1 MTWLQGLFVK
11 LLMLAVT
18 VGVLYWA
25 VNPEMTAEPEQP
37 VTVQPPAADAQG
49 VDVKPGEASV
59 GRDSALRSDTG
70 ARSPA
75 VSPASPAQGRAAAVS
90 VSAKPA
96 PPPRRAVTFP
106 LDINSARIEELMAL
120 PGIGET
126 LAQRMVEYRK
136 SHGGFRSVDE
146 LRKVRGI
153 GEKRMEQLRPLVMT
167 AETP

>member
-25 VNPEMTAEPEQP
+25 VNPETTAEPEQA
-37 VTVQPPAADAQG
+37 VTGQPLTADAQG
-49 VDVKPGEASV
+49 VDVEPGEASV
-59 GRDSALRSDTG
+59 DRDSALRSDTG
-70 ARSPA
+70 VRIPA
-75 VSPASPAQGRAAAVS
+75 GSLASPARGRAAAAS

-106 LDINSARIEELMAL
+106 LDINKARLEDLMEL

-126 LAQRMVEYRK
+126 LAQRVVEYRK
-136 SHGGFRSVDE
+136 IHGGFRSVDE

-167 AETP
+167 AEVP

>member
-25 VNPEMTAEPEQP
+25 VNPEMASEPEQA
-37 VTVQPPAADAQG
+37 VAILPPADDAQG
-49 VDVKPGEASV
+49 GDEPGEAPQV
-59 GRDSALRSDTG
+59 AQNIPARPVQTSAVS
-70 ARSPA
+70 SPA
-75 VSPASPAQGRAAAVS
+75 R
-90 VSAKPA
+90 PA

-106 LDINSARIEELMAL
+106 LDLNKARLEDLMEL
-120 PGIGET
+120 PGIGEK

-136 SHGGFRSVDE
+136 SQGGFRSVDD

-153 GEKRMEQLRPLVMT
+153 GEKRMERLRPLVMT
-167 AETP
+167 AVVP

>member
-1 MTWLQGLFVK
+1 MTWLQGLLVK
-11 LLMLAVT
+11 LLMLSVT

-25 VNPEMTAEPEQP
+25 VNPEMPAEPEQP
-37 VTVQPPAADAQG
+37 VTVQPPPADAQG

-75 VSPASPAQGRAAAVS
+75 GSPASPAQGRAAAVS

-153 GEKRMEQLRPLVMT
+153 GAKRMAQLRPLVMT
-167 AETP
+167 AEIP

>member
-1 MTWLQGLFVK
+1 MTWLQGLLVK

-25 VNPEMTAEPEQP
+25 VNPKMIAEPEQP
-37 VTVQPPAADAQG
+37 VAGLPLTADAQG
-49 VDVKPGEASV
+49 GDESGEASV
-59 GRDSALRSDTG
+59 DRDSALRSDTG

-75 VSPASPAQGRAAAVS
+75 VPPASPDRGRAAAVS
-90 VSAKPA
+90 SPA
-96 PPPRRAVTFP
+96 RPSPPPRRAVTFP
-106 LDINSARIEELMAL
+106 LDINKARLEDLMEL

-136 SHGGFRSVDE
+136 SHGKFRSVDE

-153 GEKRMEQLRPLVMT
+153 GEKRMAQLRPLVMT
-167 AETP
+167 AVAP

>member
-1 MTWLQGLFVK
+1 MTWLQGLLVK

-25 VNPEMTAEPEQP
+25 VNPETTAEPEQA
-37 VTVQPPAADAQG
+37 VTVQPLAADAEEG
-49 VDVKPGEASV
+49 GDVEPGEAPQVQKDAPPKPVRVATAS
-59 GRDSALRSDTG
+59 
-70 ARSPA
+70 SP
-75 VSPASPAQGRAAAVS
+75 VR
-90 VSAKPA
+90 PA

-106 LDINSARIEELMAL
+106 LDINSARIEELMEL

-126 LAQRMVEYRK
+126 LAQRIVEYRK

-153 GEKRMEQLRPLVMT
+153 GEKRMAQLRPLVMT
-167 AETP
+167 AVVP